1 MRSTIHGT
9 VHRPDFRP
17 GFTLVELLVVVAIIG
32 VLAALTASATVGVL
46 SSQKQSNTSLTIQ
59 TLMGVLD
66 QQWQAVIDQANKE
79 AIPDGVLLMAGSN
92 APRARVIWIKLRLKQ
107 EFPMS
112 YAEA

>member
-9 VHRPDFRP
+9 VRRPDLRR

-46 SSQKQSNTSLTIQ
+46 SSQKQSNTELTIQ

-79 AIPDGVLLMAGSN
+79 PIPDGVLLMAGGN

-107 EFPMS
+107 EF
-112 YAEA
+112 